1 MNDLKSLESET
12 RKLKKEMLTFKVN
25 LSVSREKKTHLLRDF
40 KKKIAQIK
48 TQLSAIKHLG

>member
-48 TQLSAIKHLG
+48 TQLSAVKHLG